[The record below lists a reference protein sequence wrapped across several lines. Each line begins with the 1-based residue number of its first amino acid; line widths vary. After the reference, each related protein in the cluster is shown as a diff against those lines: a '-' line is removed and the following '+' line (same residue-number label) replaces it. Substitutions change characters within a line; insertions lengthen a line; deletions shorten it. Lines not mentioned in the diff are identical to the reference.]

1 MSFKD
6 RAAAELQQ
14 FSAACAML
22 HSELAKPN
30 CEAERAAALER
41 TFVLVSSANIQQP
54 ETSLARITCK
64 SIKGDPAQR
73 LIDSINELTLA
84 EMNRLA
90 RIGRLH
96 SMLVQSRQKLIDLAA
111 IMPRKEF
118 K

>member
-30 CEAERAAALER
+30 CEAERADALER
-41 TFVLVSSANIQQP
+41 AFVLVSSANIQQP

-64 SIKGDPAQR
+64 AGRKDPAQM

-96 SMLVQSRQKLIDLAA
+96 SKLIQSRRMLVDLAA
-111 IMPRKEF
+111 IVPRKEIQ
-118 K
+118 